1 MSSGEYEELNALY
14 NYTNGLVEGYA
25 NLQENLTGGE
35 LAAQIKSNIE
45 QQQGNISNT
54 QSKIEAKDR
63 ELQRKMQR
71 SVMQQ
76 REIEY
81 KKKLIN
87 TRNRMLELSQEK
99 NIYKG
104 KVIYTLLA
112 SIILITVVLLA
123 IYIYFMRK

>member
-54 QSKIEAKDR
+54 QSKIEAKDK

-99 NIYKG
+99 NIYKT

-112 SIILITVVLLA
+112 TVVALVLILLGS
-123 IYIYFMRK
+123 YVMFSK

>member
-99 NIYKG
+99 NIYKT

-112 SIILITVVLLA
+112 TVVALVLILLGS
-123 IYIYFMRK
+123 YVMFSK

>member
-45 QQQGNISNT
+45 QQQGNISKT
-54 QSKIEAKDR
+54 QSKIEAKDK

-99 NIYKG
+99 NIYKT

-112 SIILITVVLLA
+112 TVVALVLILLGS
-123 IYIYFMRK
+123 YVMFSK

>member
-54 QSKIEAKDR
+54 QSKIEAKDK

-76 REIEY
+76 REIE
-81 KKKLIN
+81 KSKLI
-87 TRNRMLELSQEK
+87 QF
-99 NIYKG
+99 YW
-104 KVIYTLLA
+104 
-112 SIILITVVLLA
+112 
-123 IYIYFMRK
+123 